1 VLAALEPLAIS
12 ARDVT
17 EDEMAK
23 THARY
28 LAGGRSSA
36 PVEGER
42 IIRFE
47 FPEHSGALRSFLS
60 NLKEDGVGL
69 TMLHYR
75 SHGGQVGK
83 VLAGVSVPLGQEA
96 RFTAML
102 EGLGYTSRSR
112 VFTLCDLGEVD
123 LWRPG
128 AFSNRYTFYD
138 ETANP
143 VYTEYMK

>member
-1 VLAALEPLAIS
+1 MEAREQCGASKAELLPHRDFSGAVLAALEPLAIS

-102 EGLGYTSRSR
+102 EGLGYT
-112 VFTLCDLGEVD
+112 
-123 LWRPG
+123 
-128 AFSNRYTFYD
+128 FYD

>member
-1 VLAALEPLAIS
+1 MLAALEPLAIS

-83 VLAGVSVPLGQEA
+83 VLAGVSVPLGRRRASRPCWRGWGTPRDLAFLPYVISA
-96 RFTAML
+96 RLTYGGRAL
-102 EGLGYTSRSR
+102 SLIGTPSTTRRRTRS
-112 VFTLCDLGEVD
+112 T
-123 LWRPG
+123 P
-128 AFSNRYTFYD
+128 ST
-138 ETANP
+138 
-143 VYTEYMK
+143 